1 LCETATVPRRSNKPQ
16 NSEPPETRARG
27 SVSLKQLAGLL
38 NLSPTTL
45 SLVLNNSAGSE
56 SIPQDTKDRIFAAAR
71 ALNYRPNFVARSL
84 RSQRT
89 YSVGVLIPELSD
101 GYSAMVLT
109 GIEDYLLSAGYMY
122 LVASHRHIDKL
133 IAEYPRML
141 HDRCVEGLIAV
152 DTPYNDSLALPV
164 VSVSGMK
171 PIRGVTNIVLNH
183 DRAAALGIEHL
194 VSLGHKKIAFV
205 KGQNFSSDTQLRW
218 DAMMKAAKQYGVS
231 PSAKLQVQMKGET
244 PSPEVGYEAARK
256 LLQGGEE
263 FTALFAFND
272 VSAIGAIRAFRE
284 AGKSVPEN
292 VSVVG
297 IDDIYEAAYHI
308 PALTTIR
315 QPLKK
320 MGMLAAQTL
329 VQRITG
335 GQDESLEKLEV
346 EPELVVRESTGVAK
360 TSHAVHYRAQHSRGT
375 AAH

>member
-1 LCETATVPRRSNKPQ
+1 MPRRPNKPKV
-16 NSEPPETRARG
+16 SEPQENRGRAA
-27 SVSLKQLAGLL
+27 VSLKQLAGLL

-56 SIPQDTKDRIFAAAR
+56 SIPQDTKDRIFEAAR

-122 LVASHRHIDKL
+122 LVASHRHVAKL
-133 IAEYPRML
+133 ISEYPRML
-141 HDRCVEGLIAV
+141 YDRCVEGIIAV
-152 DTPYNDSLALPV
+152 DTPYDDTLALPV
-164 VSVSGMK
+164 VSLSGMK
-171 PIRGVTNIVLNH
+171 RVAGVTNIVLNH

-205 KGQNFSSDTQLRW
+205 KGQSFSSDTHARW
-218 DAMMKAAKQYGVS
+218 EAMMKAAKEFGVS
-231 PSAKLQVQMKGET
+231 PGAKLQVQMEGET
-244 PSPEVGYEAARK
+244 PSPEVGYEVARK
-256 LLQGGEE
+256 LLKGGEQ

-284 AGKSVPEN
+284 AGKSVPEEM
-292 VSVVG
+292 SVVG

-335 GQDESLEKLEV
+335 AKDEAPEMLEV
-346 EPELVVRESTGVAK
+346 EPELVVRESTSAPKSGRVSQAK
-360 TSHAVHYRAQHSRGT
+360 MQRSKST